1 MAGNPND
8 PFGDS
13 GGADRTMIRPGG
25 GRPQPGQP
33 PQPAPGYAPPPQG
46 APGYPPPPQGAP
58 GYPSPQ
64 GAPGYPPAQQPQGY
78 PPPPPPGYPPQQP
91 APYPPGPPQQQGG
104 YPPAGPPQ
112 QPGYPPGPPP
122 PGYETQPAYQ
132 APPQG
137 AYPPQPGAAPGRL
150 AAVAAGGRPG
160 AAPIDVADLARGTG
174 SPLAAAAVPLL
185 GLSARLRAMTGQ
197 VDVNAVRESVYQEL
211 HGFAKAGREAGV
223 QPEILRA
230 SHYAVAATIDDVVM
244 NTPWGAHSGWNK
256 RTMVSAFHGDVE
268 GGERFYAYLERM
280 TQAPSVNRPAL
291 QIMYDCMS
299 LGFLGRYRLR
309 ARGPAEH
316 DQVREKVWQILRNIA
331 GPMERELSPD
341 WRGVDA
347 PARLANRTIPAWLVA
362 AIAALLAF
370 LVFGGLLI
378 ALSVR
383 ADATDGPFSRL
394 FKPIDTKLPLSP
406 NQPPPPPPPPPRPDD
421 PLVKFRTLLE
431 PEIKAGKVTVDQQG
445 PALRITINFKDM
457 FASGSATLR
466 PELEALLKRIGE
478 ELKTPEGRGTVEVLG
493 HTDNDPINTLQF
505 PNNMVLSQSR
515 ANNAA
520 KVMIAQTGNPERYKV
535 IGKADTVPI
544 ADNATAEGKAKNR
557 RIEIRLIRND

>member
-8 PFGDS
+8 PFAENPGDN
-13 GGADRTMIRPGG
+13 RTMIRPNPN
-25 GRPQPGQP
+25 R
-33 PQPAPGYAPPPQG
+33 PQPAPPPAAAPPPAYPQ
-46 APGYPPPPQGAP
+46 PG
-58 GYPSPQ
+58 
-64 GAPGYPPAQQPQGY
+64 PPAQQQYQPQPAPQQY
-78 PPPPPPGYPPQQP
+78 PPPGQ
-91 APYPPGPPQQQGG
+91 PQQQ
-104 YPPAGPPQ
+104 PPAF
-112 QPGYPPGPPP
+112 
-122 PGYETQPAYQ
+122 
-132 APPQG
+132 PPQG
-137 AYPPQPGAAPGRL
+137 GYDQQPVAYPQSPPADPQAQGRL
-150 AAVAAGGRPG
+150 AAAVAGGRPG
-160 AAPIDVADLARGTG
+160 SAPIDVADLARGTG

-211 HGFAKAGREAGV
+211 HGFAKAGREANV

-280 TQAPSVNRPAL
+280 TQAPTVNRPAL

-316 DQVREKVWQILRNIA
+316 DQVREKIWQILRNLA

-347 PARLANRTIPAWLVA
+347 PARLSDRVVPAWLVA

-394 FKPIDTKLPLSP
+394 LPPVETRLPISP
-406 NQPPPPPPPPPRPDD
+406 NQPPPPPPPPRPASD
-421 PLVKFRTLLE
+421 PVVVFRKLLE
-431 PEIKAGKVTVDQQG
+431 PEIQAGKVTVDNVG
-445 PALRITINFKDM
+445 PALRITINFKEM
-457 FASGSATLR
+457 FPSGSATLR
-466 PELEALLKRIGE
+466 PELEALLNRIGQ
-478 ELKTPEGRGTVEVLG
+478 ELTTPQGQGIVDVLG
-493 HTDNDPINTLQF
+493 HTDNDPIATLQF
-505 PNNMVLSQSR
+505 PNNMALSQSR
-515 ANNAA
+515 ATNAA
-520 KVMIAQTGNPERYKV
+520 KVLIARTGDAARFRIK
-535 IGKADTVPI
+535 GMADTVPV
-544 ADNATAEGKAKNR
+544 APNTTAAGKAKNR
-557 RIEIRLIRND
+557 RIEIRLTPPAAN

>member
-13 GGADRTMIRPGG
+13 SGDNRTMIRPNPA
-25 GRPQPGQP
+25 RQQ
-33 PQPAPGYAPPPQG
+33 QPAPGQPGAPPP
-46 APGYPPPPQGAP
+46 PY
-58 GYPSPQ
+58 
-64 GAPGYPPAQQPQGY
+64 
-78 PPPPPPGYPPQQP
+78 PQQ
-91 APYPPGPPQQQGG
+91 
-104 YPPAGPPQ
+104 
-112 QPGYPPGPPP
+112 
-122 PGYETQPAYQ
+122 AY
-132 APPQG
+132 
-137 AYPPQPGAAPGRL
+137 PQPGAAPAAPFPPPGGGQPPPPAPPGYEAQQPFAAAPPAGYPGAPPQQAYGAPTAGAPGRL
-150 AAVAAGGRPG
+150 ASVAAGRG
-160 AAPIDVADLARGTG
+160 ASAPIDPADLARGTG

-185 GLSARLRAMTGQ
+185 GLSARLRAMSGQ
-197 VDVNAVRESVYQEL
+197 VDVNAVRENVYQEL
-211 HGFAKAGREAGV
+211 HSFAKAGREAGV

-280 TQAPSVNRPAL
+280 TQAPTVNRPAL

-316 DQVREKVWQILRNIA
+316 DQVREKVWQILRNLA

-341 WRGVDA
+341 WRGVNA
-347 PARLANRTIPAWLVA
+347 PARLNQRVVPAWLVA

-370 LVFGGLLI
+370 LIFGGLLI

-383 ADATDGPFSRL
+383 TDATDGPFSRL
-394 FKPIDTKLPLSP
+394 LKPIEIKLPVSP
-406 NQPPPPPPPPPRPDD
+406 NQPPPPPPPPPDTRIIT
-421 PLVKFRTLLE
+421 FRKLLQ
-431 PEIKAGKVTVDQQG
+431 PEIDAGKVTVDQQG

-466 PELEALLKRIGE
+466 PELEALLKRIGQ
-478 ELKTPEGRGTVEVLG
+478 ELKTPQGQGNVEVIG
-493 HTDNDPINTLQF
+493 HTDNDPIHTLQF
-505 PNNMVLSQSR
+505 PNNMVLSQAR
-515 ANNAA
+515 AGNAA
-520 KVMIAQTGNPERYKV
+520 KAMIEQSGDPQRYKV

-544 ADNATAEGKAKNR
+544 ADNATPAGKAKNR

>member
-13 GGADRTMIRPGG
+13 GGENRTVVRPGA
-25 GRPQPGQP
+25 GRPQPVQ
-33 PQPAPGYAPPPQG
+33 APPPPVGQP
-46 APGYPPPPQGAP
+46 AYPAG
-58 GYPSPQ
+58 
-64 GAPGYPPAQQPQGY
+64 
-78 PPPPPPGYPPQQP
+78 PQQP
-91 APYPPGPPQQQGG
+91 PSGFDSP
-104 YPPAGPPQ
+104 
-112 QPGYPPGPPP
+112 
-122 PGYETQPAYQ
+122 PAYQ
-132 APPQG
+132 APPQPQQQQQGG
-137 AYPPQPGAAPGRL
+137 AFAGPNQQGRL
-150 AAVAAGGRPG
+150 AAVAAGRPG
-160 AAPIDVADLARGTG
+160 GSAFDVADLARGTG

-211 HGFAKAGREAGV
+211 HGFAKAGREGGV
-223 QPEILRA
+223 QPELLRA

-280 TQAPSVNRPAL
+280 TQAPTVNRPAL

-316 DQVREKVWQILRNIA
+316 DQVREKVWQILRNLA
-331 GPMERELSPD
+331 GPLERELSPD

-347 PARLANRTIPAWLVA
+347 PAKLSNRAIPAWLVA

-370 LVFGGLLI
+370 LIFGALLI

-394 FKPIDTKLPLSP
+394 LKTTEVKLPLSP
-406 NQPPPPPPPPPRPDD
+406 NQPPPPPPPPPDTR
-421 PLVKFRTLLE
+421 VTHFRTLLK
-431 PEIKAGKVTVDQQG
+431 PEIDAGKLSVDQQG

-457 FASGSATLR
+457 FPSGEASLR
-466 PELEALLKRIGE
+466 PELQALLTRIGQ
-478 ELKTPEGRGTVEVLG
+478 ELKTPEGRGNVEVIG
-493 HTDNDPINTLQF
+493 HTDNDPIRTARFQS
-505 PNNMVLSQSR
+505 NMALSQAR

-520 KVMIAQTGNPERYKV
+520 DAMIAQSGSPERYTK

-557 RIEIRLIRND
+557 RIEIRLIRPE

>member
-1 MAGNPND
+1 M
-8 PFGDS
+8 
-13 GGADRTMIRPGG
+13 PG
-25 GRPQPGQP
+25 
-33 PQPAPGYAPPPQG
+33 
-46 APGYPPPPQGAP
+46 
-58 GYPSPQ
+58 
-64 GAPGYPPAQQPQGY
+64 
-78 PPPPPPGYPPQQP
+78 
-91 APYPPGPPQQQGG
+91 
-104 YPPAGPPQ
+104 
-112 QPGYPPGPPP
+112 
-122 PGYETQPAYQ
+122 
-132 APPQG
+132 
-137 AYPPQPGAAPGRL
+137 GRL
-150 AAVAAGGRPG
+150 ASVAAGRPG
-160 AAPIDVADLARGTG
+160 SAPIDPADLARGTG

-197 VDVNAVRESVYQEL
+197 VDVNAVRENVYQEL
-211 HGFAKAGREAGV
+211 HAFAKAGREASV

-280 TQAPSVNRPAL
+280 TQAPTVNRPAL

-316 DQVREKVWQILRNIA
+316 DQVREKVWQILRNLA
-331 GPMERELSPD
+331 GPMERELSPE

-347 PARLANRTIPAWLVA
+347 PARLGNRAIPAWLVA

-383 ADATDGPFSRL
+383 ADATDGPLSRL
-394 FKPIDTKLPLSP
+394 LTPVAVNLPIAP
-406 NQPPPPPPPPPRPDD
+406 NQPPRPPDPDPPKPGPIAR
-421 PLVKFRTLLE
+421 FRILLE
-431 PEIKAGKVTVDQQG
+431 PEIKAGKVVVDQQG

-466 PELEALLKRIGE
+466 PELEALLARIGQ
-478 ELKTPEGRGTVEVLG
+478 ELKTPEGRGNVEVIG

-505 PNNMVLSQSR
+505 PNNMVLSQGR

-520 KVMIAQTGNPERYKV
+520 KVLIAQSGNPDRYKV

-544 ADNATAEGKAKNR
+544 ADNKTAEGKAKNR
-557 RIEIRLIRND
+557 RIEIRLIQPD

>member
-8 PFGDS
+8 PFGSES
-13 GGADRTMIRPGG
+13 GSDRTMIRPGS
-25 GRPQPGQP
+25 GRPQPG
-33 PQPAPGYAPPPQG
+33 PGQ
-46 APGYPPPPQGAP
+46 
-58 GYPSPQ
+58 
-64 GAPGYPPAQQPQGY
+64 APGYPPAGQQPPGYPPQGA
-78 PPPPPPGYPPQQP
+78 PPPPPPGYPQQGAPPPGYPPQGQAPQQP
-91 APYPPGPPQQQGG
+91 FPPGQQPPPGFDQQAAYQQ
-104 YPPAGPPQ
+104 APPQ
-112 QPGYPPGPPP
+112 QPMGGQ
-122 PGYETQPAYQ
+122 T
-132 APPQG
+132 
-137 AYPPQPGAAPGRL
+137 GRL
-150 AAVAAGGRPG
+150 ASVVAGRPG
-160 AAPIDVADLARGTG
+160 SAPIELSDLARGTG

-280 TQAPSVNRPAL
+280 TQAPTVNRPAL

-316 DQVREKVWQILRNIA
+316 DQVREKIWQILRNLA

-347 PARLANRTIPAWLVA
+347 PARLDHRKIPAWLVA

-383 ADATDGPFSRL
+383 ADATNAPFSRL
-394 FKPIDTKLPLSP
+394 LKAGDVKLPLSP
-406 NQPPPPPPPPPRPDD
+406 GQPPPPPPVVVADD
-421 PLVKFRTLLE
+421 PGKRFRLLLE
-431 PEIKAGKVTVDQQG
+431 PEIKAGKVSVDQVG
-445 PALRITINFKDM
+445 AALRITINFKDM

-466 PELEALLKRIGE
+466 PELEALLTRIGQ
-478 ELKTPEGRGTVEVLG
+478 ELKTPEGRGNVEVIG
-493 HTDNDPINTLQF
+493 HTDSDAINTLQF

-520 KVMIAQTGNPERYKV
+520 KAMIAQTGNQERYKV

-557 RIEIRLIRND
+557 RIEIRLIRTD

>member
-13 GGADRTMIRPGG
+13 SGSDRTMIRPGG
-25 GRPQPGQP
+25 NRPQPGAPPQPGQP
-33 PQPAPGYAPPPQG
+33 HPQAAG
-46 APGYPPPPQGAP
+46 
-58 GYPSPQ
+58 SP
-64 GAPGYPPAQQPQGY
+64 PGYPPAGQQ
-78 PPPPPPGYPPQQP
+78 PPPGYSPPGQPQQP
-91 APYPPGPPQQQGG
+91 FPAQQ
-104 YPPAGPPQ
+104 
-112 QPGYPPGPPP
+112 PP
-122 PGYETQPAYQ
+122 PGYDPQAAYQ
-132 APPQG
+132 QQPPQ
-137 AYPPQPGAAPGRL
+137 PPPGAAPPPGTGRL
-150 AAVAAGGRPG
+150 ASVVAGRPG
-160 AAPIDVADLARGTG
+160 SAPIDVADLARGTG

-185 GLSARLRAMTGQ
+185 GLSARLRAMGGQ
-197 VDVNAVRESVYQEL
+197 VDVNAVRENVYQEL
-211 HGFAKAGREAGV
+211 HGFAKAGRESGV

-316 DQVREKVWQILRNIA
+316 DQVREKVWQILRNLA

-347 PARLANRTIPAWLVA
+347 PAKLDHRRIPAWLVA
-362 AIAALLAF
+362 AIAALVAF

-383 ADATDGPFSRL
+383 ADATNGPFSRL
-394 FKPIDTKLPLSP
+394 LKPAEVKLPLSP
-406 NQPPPPPPPPPRPDD
+406 NQPPPPPPPPPRQDD
-421 PLVKFRTLLE
+421 PIVTFRKLLE
-431 PEIKAGKVTVDQQG
+431 PEIKAGKVTVDQVAG
-445 PALRITINFKDM
+445 ALRITINFRDM

-466 PELEALLKRIGE
+466 PELEALLIRIGQ
-478 ELKTPEGRGTVEVLG
+478 ELKTPQGAGNVEVLG

-520 KVMIAQTGNPERYKV
+520 KVMIAQSGNPERYKV
-535 IGKADTVPI
+535 IGKADTAPI
-544 ADNATAEGKAKNR
+544 ADNATADGKAKNR
-557 RIEIRLIRND
+557 RIEIRLIRPD

>member
-13 GGADRTMIRPGG
+13 SGENRTMIRPNP
-25 GRPQPGQP
+25 GRPQPGAPTGAQP
-33 PQPAPGYAPPPQG
+33 PYQPPPGGAPMYPQPG
-46 APGYPPPPQGAP
+46 VQPPGAAPGYPPGGQPPPGGAP
-58 GYPSPQ
+58 TY
-64 GAPGYPPAQQPQGY
+64 APGAAPAYQ
-78 PPPPPPGYPPQQP
+78 PPPGAPPPGYPP
-91 APYPPGPPQQQGG
+91 AGT
-104 YPPAGPPQ
+104 PPAGYPPQ
-112 QPGYPPGPPP
+112 QPGYPQAPPAQAGYPPP
-122 PGYETQPAYQ
+122 PGGYA
-132 APPQG
+132 APP
-137 AYPPQPGAAPGRL
+137 PQSGPGLL
-150 AAVAAGGRPG
+150 AAASPGGRPA
-160 AAPIDVADLARGTG
+160 AAPIDPADLARGTG

-211 HGFAKAGREAGV
+211 HAFAKAGREANV

-230 SHYAVAATIDDVVM
+230 SHYAMAATIDDVVM

-316 DQVREKVWQILRNIA
+316 DQVREKVWQILRGIA

-347 PARLANRTIPAWLVA
+347 PARLVNRAIPVWLVA

-370 LVFGGLLI
+370 MIFGGLLI

-383 ADATDGPFSRL
+383 ADTTNGPFSRL
-394 FKPIDTKLPLSP
+394 LKPVAVNLPMAP
-406 NQPPPPPPPPPRPDD
+406 NQPPRPPDPPPPPQSPEA
-421 PLVKFRTLLE
+421 KFRVLLE
-431 PEIKAGKVTVDQQG
+431 PEVKAGKVTIDKVG
-445 PALRITINFKDM
+445 PALRITINFKEM

-466 PELEALLKRIGE
+466 PELESLLTRIGQ
-478 ELKTPEGRGTVEVLG
+478 ELKTPEGRGTVEVIG
-493 HTDNDPINTLQF
+493 HTDNDPIHTLQF
-505 PNNMVLSQSR
+505 PNNMALSQAR

-520 KVMIAQTGNPERYKV
+520 KVLIAQTGDEGRYKV
-535 IGKADTVPI
+535 KGKADAEPVAPNT
-544 ADNATAEGKAKNR
+544 TAEGKAKNR
-557 RIEIRLIRND
+557 RIEIRLMPPGAN

>member
-1 MAGNPND
+1 MAGDPND
-8 PFGDS
+8 PFGSNS
-13 GGADRTMIRPGG
+13 GENRTMIRPNP
-25 GRPQPGQP
+25 GRPQPGAPAGAQPPYQPPPAAPPGGAPPYPPPGAQPPPGGAPMYPPPGGAPAYQPAPGAPPPGAAPGYPPAGAAPAGYP
-33 PQPAPGYAPPPQG
+33 PQPGYPPAAPPQGGYAPPPQG
-46 APGYPPPPQGAP
+46 NPGLLA
-58 GYPSPQ
+58 
-64 GAPGYPPAQQPQGY
+64 A
-78 PPPPPPGYPPQQP
+78 
-91 APYPPGPPQQQGG
+91 
-104 YPPAGPPQ
+104 
-112 QPGYPPGPPP
+112 
-122 PGYETQPAYQ
+122 
-132 APPQG
+132 
-137 AYPPQPGAAPGRL
+137 AAPG
-150 AAVAAGGRPG
+150 GRPA
-160 AAPIDVADLARGTG
+160 AAPIDPADLARGTG

-211 HGFAKAGREAGV
+211 HAFAKAGREANV

-230 SHYAVAATIDDVVM
+230 SHYAMAATIDDVVM

-316 DQVREKVWQILRNIA
+316 DQVREKVWQILRGIA

-347 PARLANRTIPAWLVA
+347 PARLVNRAVPVWLVA

-370 LVFGGLLI
+370 MIFGGLLI

-394 FKPIDTKLPLSP
+394 LKPIAVNLPMAP
-406 NQPPPPPPPPPRPDD
+406 NQPPRPPDPPPPPQSAEA
-421 PLVKFRTLLE
+421 KFRILLE
-431 PEIKAGKVTVDQQG
+431 PEVKAGKVTIDKVG
-445 PALRITINFKDM
+445 PALRITINFAEM

-466 PELEALLKRIGE
+466 PELEALLTRIGQ
-478 ELKTPEGRGTVEVLG
+478 ELKTPEGRGTVEVIG
-493 HTDNDPINTLQF
+493 HTDNDPIHTLQF
-505 PNNMVLSQSR
+505 PNNMALSQSR

-520 KVMIAQTGNPERYKV
+520 KVLIAQTGDEGRYKV
-535 IGKADTVPI
+535 RGKADAEPVAPNT
-544 ADNATAEGKAKNR
+544 TAAGKAKNR
-557 RIEIRLIRND
+557 RIEIRLMPPGAN

>member
-13 GGADRTMIRPGG
+13 AGENRTVVRPGMS
-25 GRPQPGQP
+25 RQP
-33 PQPAPGYAPPPQG
+33 PGPVPPAAPVGSPYQPAPTPPPYQPAPPPQQ
-46 APGYPPPPQGAP
+46 APSFDAP
-58 GYPSPQ
+58 
-64 GAPGYPPAQQPQGY
+64 
-78 PPPPPPGYPPQQP
+78 
-91 APYPPGPPQQQGG
+91 
-104 YPPAGPPQ
+104 
-112 QPGYPPGPPP
+112 
-122 PGYETQPAYQ
+122 PAYQ
-132 APPQG
+132 APPQQQQT
-137 AYPPQPGAAPGRL
+137 AYVPPQGGLL
-150 AAVAAGGRPG
+150 AAAAAGRGG
-160 AAPIDVADLARGTG
+160 GTSIDVNDLSRGTG

-211 HGFAKAGREAGV
+211 HGFAKAGREANV

-299 LGFLGRYRLR
+299 LGFVGRYRLR

-316 DQVREKVWQILRNIA
+316 DQVREKVWQILRGVA

-347 PARLANRTIPAWLVA
+347 PARLAERVIPAWLVA

-370 LVFGGLLI
+370 LIFGGLLI

-383 ADATDGPFSRL
+383 ADATNGPFSRL
-394 FKPIDTKLPLSP
+394 LLPSEIKLPISP
-406 NQPPPPPPPPPRPDD
+406 NQPPPPPPPPPDTRI
-421 PLVKFRTLLE
+421 VRFRTLLK
-431 PEIKAGKVTVDQQG
+431 PEIDAGKVSVDQQG
-445 PALRITINFKDM
+445 PVLRVTINFKDM
-457 FASGSATLR
+457 FPSGEATLR
-466 PELEALLKRIGE
+466 PELDALLNRIGQ
-478 ELKTPEGRGTVEVLG
+478 ELKTPEGQGNVEVIG
-493 HTDNDPINTLQF
+493 HTDNDPITGVLRLRF
-505 PNNMVLSQSR
+505 PDNMALSKAR
-515 ANNAA
+515 ADNAA
-520 KVMIAQTGNPERYKV
+520 KAMIAQSGSPERYK
-535 IGKADTVPI
+535 ILGKGETAPI
-544 ADNATAEGKAKNR
+544 ADNATADGKAKNR
-557 RIEIRLIRND
+557 RIEIRLIRPE